1 MKAEGAE
8 GLEEKLRALA
18 APLLTDLGFELVDVV
33 LATEYGRKVLR
44 FFIDKP
50 GGVTIDDCAEASREI
65 STLLDVEDPIPQRYT
80 LEVSSPGLDRPLVK
94 EADFVRYTGKK
105 ARIKTR
111 EPIEGRRNFK
121 ATIDGA
127 GDGKVSVTDFDGRR
141 FVIEIAEIDR
151 ARLEI
156 EI

>member
-1 MKAEGAE
+1 LKVE
-8 GLEEKLRALA
+8 GLEDKLRALA
-18 APLLTDLGFELVDVV
+18 GPLLTDLGFELVDVV

-50 GGVTIDDCAEASREI
+50 GGVTIDDCTQASREL

-94 EADFVRYTGKK
+94 EKDFIRYTGKK
-105 ARIKTR
+105 VRIKTK

-121 ATIDGA
+121 ATIDSV
-127 GDGKVSVTDFDGRR
+127 GDGSISVTDFDGRR
-141 FVIEIAEIDR
+141 FVIELAHIDR